1 MHNFLSTERAGS
13 DALGHH
19 CAEASG
25 YGCFAEPY
33 QAESAGYFPAASKG
47 TTDGLG
53 HRAEPSPRSRH
64 GCLSRSG
71 AGSAASFPRRT
82 TQRIIRAG
90 AYGLKLLLLGLIRFY
105 QICLS
110 PIVPSSCRFYP
121 SCSAYAFDA
130 VARWGAWEG
139 TRLAVHR
146 LLSCRPWGGRGY
158 DPVP

>member
-1 MHNFLSTERAGS
+1 M
-13 DALGHH
+13 
-19 CAEASG
+19 
-25 YGCFAEPY
+25 
-33 QAESAGYFPAASKG
+33 
-47 TTDGLG
+47 
-53 HRAEPSPRSRH
+53 
-64 GCLSRSG
+64 
-71 AGSAASFPRRT
+71 
-82 TQRIIRAG
+82 
-90 AYGLKLLLLGLIRFY
+90 KLLLLGLIRFY